1 MNYEQGELL
10 LKLLEVGK
18 DLHFESI
25 VYLIEKTAPKSI
37 INSGMPI
44 KTKENS
50 MHLLDL
56 HFVYEIKLE
65 NKTVFFKTKWL
76 DKLTEEQ
83 ITEKRKKKERL
94 TERFVM
100 VLLEEDKKRLWN
112 FFSTA
117 LKKEFHFLKTR
128 F

>member
-18 DLHFESI
+18 DLHFETI
-25 VYLIEKTAPKSI
+25 VPLIEKTAPKRI
-37 INSGMPI
+37 IISEMPI

-50 MHLLDL
+50 MHFLDL

-76 DKLTEEQ
+76 DTLTKEQ
-83 ITEKRKKKERL
+83 ITEKRKKRERL
-94 TERFVM
+94 SERFVM
-100 VLLEEDKKRLWN
+100 VLIEEDKKRLWN

>member
-1 MNYEQGELL
+1 MNYDQGKLL

-18 DLHFESI
+18 DLHFETI
-25 VYLIEKTAPKSI
+25 VPLIERTAPNSI
-37 INSGMPI
+37 IISEMPI

-50 MHLLDL
+50 MHFLDL

-76 DKLTEEQ
+76 DTLTKEQ
-83 ITEKRKKKERL
+83 ITEKRKKRERL
-94 TERFVM
+94 SERFVM
-100 VLLEEDKKRLWN
+100 VLIEEDKKRLWN

>member
-1 MNYEQGELL
+1 MNYEQGKLL
-10 LKLLEVGK
+10 LKMLEKAK
-18 DLHFESI
+18 DLDFEI
-25 VYLIEKTAPKSI
+25 INILIENTAPKSI
-37 INSGMPI
+37 INSGTII

-50 MHLLDL
+50 MHFLDSV
-56 HFVYEIKLE
+56 FVNEVRLE
-65 NKTVFFKTKWL
+65 NKTIFFKTKWL

>member
-18 DLHFESI
+18 ELEFESI
-25 VYLIEKTAPKSI
+25 VFFIERTAPNSI
-37 INSGMPI
+37 IISEIPI

-56 HFVYEIKLE
+56 HFVYKIKLE
-65 NKTVFFKTKWL
+65 NKTIFFKTKWL
-76 DKLTEEQ
+76 DKLTKEQ
-83 ITEKRKKKERL
+83 ITEKRKKRERL

>member
-10 LKLLEVGK
+10 LKLLEIGK
-18 DLHFESI
+18 DLHFETI
-25 VYLIEKTAPKSI
+25 VFLIERTAPNSI
-37 INSGMPI
+37 IISEMPI

-56 HFVYEIKLE
+56 HFVYKIKLE
-65 NKTVFFKTKWL
+65 NKTIFFKTKWL

-83 ITEKRKKKERL
+83 ITEKRKKRERL

>member
-10 LKLLEVGK
+10 LKLLEIGK
-18 DLHFESI
+18 DLHFETI
-25 VYLIEKTAPKSI
+25 VSLIERTAPNSI
-37 INSGMPI
+37 IISEMPI

-56 HFVYEIKLE
+56 HFVYKIKLE
-65 NKTVFFKTKWL
+65 NKTIFFKTKWL

-83 ITEKRKKKERL
+83 ITEKRKKRERL